1 MKINASKTGS
11 VDSKLTHFWK
21 VKNAKFTKF
30 KKCNLRKKGHS
41 YLKYANINK
50 KAAIKHE
57 QKIYFKWLSRSISI
71 CDFKDN

>member
-57 QKIYFKWLSRSISI
+57 
-71 CDFKDN
+71 